1 MQSIWLESL
10 GRSFDAALDLLAA
23 AVRDCPDALW
33 EAPMWQVPAW
43 DPNLE
48 LVSPRGEPVTDPAD
62 RLALVQRHAT
72 PWAVA
77 WHALECMD
85 YDLTGEF
92 GPWAPPPPFAGH
104 PHWQLTGLS
113 RAWSRP
119 EMIDYVD
126 YCRERVRDTLAG
138 MTDEKAS
145 RPLPPAH
152 RYRGQLHAW
161 IISESVGHIIE
172 HGSQI
177 RQYINDAKDEKRPRR
192 ESNPRP

>member
-1 MQSIWLESL
+1 MATIWLESL

-33 EAPMWQVPAW
+33 ESPMWRVPAW
-43 DPNLE
+43 DPNIE
-48 LVSPRGEPVTDPAD
+48 LVSQRGEQVTDPAV
-62 RLALVQRHAT
+62 RLAMVQRHAT

-77 WHALECMD
+77 WHALECID

-104 PHWQLTGLS
+104 PHWQLTRMS
-113 RAWSRP
+113 AAWSQA
-119 EMIDYVD
+119 EINDYVD

-138 MTDEKAS
+138 MTDEKAAT
-145 RPLPPAH
+145 PMPPAH
-152 RYRGQLHAW
+152 RYHGQPYAW
-161 IISESVGHIIE
+161 VVSALVGHTVE

-177 RQYINDAKDEKRPRR
+177 RQFINDAQDQKRPRR